1 MKVKD
6 TARILLNEITREWEF
21 EHNGTN
27 HTFRVYEGL
36 QGMYMWL
43 DGKEVDYA
51 SEEIVLDDM
60 SGIEIYEYCTEFEH
74 KQLKK
79 ITHI

>member
-21 EHNGTN
+21 EHNGKE

-36 QGMYMWL
+36 NGMQIWL
-43 DGKEVDYA
+43 DGEEVDYCDD
-51 SEEIVLDDM
+51 EIVLDEMTAD
-60 SGIEIYEYCTEFEH
+60 EIREICMDFEAS
-74 KQLKK
+74 QY
-79 ITHI
+79 I

>member
-1 MKVKD
+1 
-6 TARILLNEITREWEF
+6 
-21 EHNGTN
+21 
-27 HTFRVYEGL
+27 
-36 QGMYMWL
+36 MWL

-60 SGIEIYEYCTEFEH
+60 SGTEIYEYCTEFEH